1 MPRQTDPKNLERLL
15 EAAAELF
22 LVEGYDGA
30 SMQQLADSVGLHK
43 SSLYHYVT
51 GKEDLLGKLTSEAQT
66 AAEKNMAEA
75 EAKNDK
81 KQAMVDALTFA
92 IDQTLD
98 DLGKVSLVLRQ
109 KPDSVTG
116 EKITERRREHD
127 RRLSAIIETAQQSGD
142 VRNDIHP
149 VLLSRLLMGMIAWL
163 VEWYDPKRTRFEKD
177 EIREAILSLILNGI
191 VRVEEE

>member
-1 MPRQTDPKNLERLL
+1 VPRQTDPKNLERLL

-51 GKEDLLGKLTSEAQT
+51 GKEDLLGKLTSEAQS

>member
-127 RRLSAIIETAQQSGD
+127 RRLSAIIEAAQQSGD

>member
-51 GKEDLLGKLTSEAQT
+51 GKEDLLGKLTSEAQS